1 MSWLLGGGG
10 AGKRVAWVF
19 GSLGL
24 GDDVL
29 RHMSGNDSYGRR
41 GAPFPPSPILVKP
54 WRISE
59 YVCQETSQATALCV
73 VCLRIIALLYPIRAM
88 KSGV

>member
-10 AGKRVAWVF
+10 AGEMVAWVF

-29 RHMSGNDSYGRR
+29 RHMGGNDLYGQL
-41 GAPFPPSPILVKP
+41 GAPSL
-54 WRISE
+54 
-59 YVCQETSQATALCV
+59 QA
-73 VCLRIIALLYPIRAM
+73 LY
-88 KSGV
+88 S